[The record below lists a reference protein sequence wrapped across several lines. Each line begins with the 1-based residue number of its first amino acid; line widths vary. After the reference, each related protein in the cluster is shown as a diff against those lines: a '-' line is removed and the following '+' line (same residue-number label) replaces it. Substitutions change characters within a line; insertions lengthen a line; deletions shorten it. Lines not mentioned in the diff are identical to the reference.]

1 LPDTLAGLHFLA
13 AALLMLKRFVT
24 LVAQYAEQALL
35 VRDDFSLTLPIA
47 VTSGHEITMGF
58 DEDLDKAAR
67 SAVRSMLSL
76 LQRYYGL
83 TWGDAYRLVSV
94 IADLRVT
101 QLVNGAKGIHV
112 MLSRDVLAQKP
123 QQPPFLALT

>member
-1 LPDTLAGLHFLA
+1 
-13 AALLMLKRFVT
+13 MLKSFVT
-24 LVAQYAEQALL
+24 LAAQYAEQALR

-47 VTSGHEITMGF
+47 VTPGHEITMGF

-83 TWGDAYRLVSV
+83 TWRDAYRLVSV